1 MLDNKKQPR
10 VRIPN
15 AERTETTRAV
25 LLDATIKAI
34 VMYGYQG
41 ATSQRIAELSGFTRG
56 AQKHHFNSKAEL
68 VAAALV
74 DLHARYLVE
83 LSSRLAKGNP
93 ADLDHVVKT
102 LWESLQSD
110 LWTASLD
117 LRITSRIDADLCEL
131 LFPAEQ
137 QIGRRALDFVV
148 NVLDD
153 GRYSRQRL
161 REAANLAFNTLR
173 GMALQRVLYAD
184 TQRESRQL
192 RVLTQSLR
200 ALLDAHVA
208 DVATTA

>member
-1 MLDNKKQPR
+1 MLDDKKPR

-68 VAAALV
+68 VAAALI

-83 LSSRLAKGNP
+83 LSSHLAKGNP

-102 LWESLQSD
+102 LW
-110 LWTASLD
+110 A
-117 LRITSRIDADLCEL
+117 
-131 LFPAEQ
+131 
-137 QIGRRALDFVV
+137 
-148 NVLDD
+148 
-153 GRYSRQRL
+153 
-161 REAANLAFNTLR
+161 
-173 GMALQRVLYAD
+173 
-184 TQRESRQL
+184 
-192 RVLTQSLR
+192 
-200 ALLDAHVA
+200 
-208 DVATTA
+208 